1 MLLFLV
7 FIWHLV
13 IEENIVIR
21 AKLAGIKKN
30 PIAPLL
36 GVYYTV
42 DNQAYG
48 EKEIQQIQ
56 RKLKM
61 LPRNHVEMV
70 LIIKKI

>member
-1 MLLFLV
+1 LV
-7 FIWHLV
+7 T
-13 IEENIVIR
+13 EENIVIR

-42 DNQAYG
+42 GNQAYG